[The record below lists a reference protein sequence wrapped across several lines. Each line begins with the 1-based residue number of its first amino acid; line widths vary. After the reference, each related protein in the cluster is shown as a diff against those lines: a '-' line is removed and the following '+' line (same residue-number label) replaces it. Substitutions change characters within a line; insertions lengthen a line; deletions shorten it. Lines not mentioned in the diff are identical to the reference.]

1 MTGSRGP
8 LPKPTVLKLLQNN
21 PGKRALNLADGVNP
35 LVQIPP
41 PPKRLGKEALKE
53 WKRITP
59 LLFELGL
66 ISGLDREALAKYCE
80 AVGQRTELVLC
91 FNGKVSALTSKG
103 VGYYDAVFEVSHD
116 CTPSGYKQQSVLVQL
131 IRSHG
136 LEIDRGLAQ
145 FGLSPSARMR
155 VAPSNYV
162 QLGLPGVEAS
172 PNSPVSG
179 FAKFAPRGGA

>member
-1 MTGSRGP
+1 MTRGP
-8 LPKPTVLKLLQNN
+8 APKPTVLKLLHGN

-35 LVQIPP
+35 RVEIPSA
-41 PPKRLGKEALKE
+41 PKRLGKEALKE

-59 LLFELGL
+59 LLYELGL

-80 AVGQRTELVLC
+80 AVGHRTELMMC
-91 FNGKVSALTSKG
+91 FNAKVQLLIQDKG
-103 VGYYDAVFEVSHD
+103 MSYYDAVYQVSHD
-116 CTPSGYKQQSVLVQL
+116 TTPSGYKQQSVLVQL
-131 IRSHG
+131 IKSHG

-162 QLGLPGVEAS
+162 QLGLPGIDEKPAA
-172 PNSPVSG
+172 VSG
-179 FAKFAPRGGA
+179 FAKFAGATS